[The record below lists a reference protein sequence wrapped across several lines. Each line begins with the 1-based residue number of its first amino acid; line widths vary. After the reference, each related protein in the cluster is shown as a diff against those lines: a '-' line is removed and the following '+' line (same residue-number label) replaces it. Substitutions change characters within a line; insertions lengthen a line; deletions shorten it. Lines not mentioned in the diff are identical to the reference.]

1 MSKLLTLLFLFSS
14 GSMFGWVLEVF
25 FRRFLDPVDRKK
37 KKWINPGF
45 LTGPSLPIYGTGLIV
60 LYLLA
65 QIRIPQLE
73 AEHPVIEKL
82 IIFLIMALC
91 MTLIE
96 FITGLIFIN
105 KMHLQLWDYSDRPG
119 NIKGIIC
126 PAFSII
132 WYALAAF
139 YYMILHPEVE
149 KSLDWLSR
157 NLAFSFFIG
166 AFYGI
171 FVIDLVYSLQV
182 VVKIKEMA
190 DEYGIVVKY
199 NAYKSKLADIK
210 NEYKEKGQFFF
221 ATAISSISH
230 KEIFANYREHFS
242 VKRIVQ
248 PIQKVASKV
257 ADRVD
262 SDVIK
267 TKEERREDIQ

>member
-1 MSKLLTLLFLFSS
+1 M
-14 GSMFGWVLEVF
+14 
-25 FRRFLDPVDRKK
+25 
-37 KKWINPGF
+37 
-45 LTGPSLPIYGTGLIV
+45 
-60 LYLLA
+60 
-65 QIRIPQLE
+65 
-73 AEHPVIEKL
+73 
-82 IIFLIMALC
+82 
-91 MTLIE
+91 
-96 FITGLIFIN
+96 
-105 KMHLQLWDYSDRPG
+105 
-119 NIKGIIC
+119 
-126 PAFSII
+126 
-132 WYALAAF
+132 
-139 YYMILHPEVE
+139 
-149 KSLDWLSR
+149 
-157 NLAFSFFIG
+157 
-166 AFYGI
+166 
-171 FVIDLVYSLQV
+171 

-267 TKEERREDIQ
+267 SKEERREDIQ